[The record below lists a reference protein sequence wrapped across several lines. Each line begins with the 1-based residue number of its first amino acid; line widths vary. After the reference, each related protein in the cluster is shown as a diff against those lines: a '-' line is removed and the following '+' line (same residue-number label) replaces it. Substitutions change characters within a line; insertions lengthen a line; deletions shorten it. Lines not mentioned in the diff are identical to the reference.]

1 MTDGALV
8 ELVRQAIVAGLIAIA
23 PVLVTGLVVGTLMGI
38 MQAATGV
45 HEPIVGLV
53 PRLVAMA
60 IVLLLTLP
68 WMVERLAELVRVTAG
83 GP

>member
-1 MTDGALV
+1 
-8 ELVRQAIVAGLIAIA
+8 
-23 PVLVTGLVVGTLMGI
+23 VLVTGLAVGTLMGI